1 MNLLAVLSS
10 LIYTLQFMSLFNFY
24 PSGNEWAAVH
34 TIIRNQPNLIKLPRS
49 TAITTESTS
58 DTILSSSSP
67 NLQKKSNSPRPIPKM
82 SESKE
87 ALLSKIDNENSTPD
101 PPPAYTET
109 TPAPRLPR
117 PPPLSLAVLNDLRQK
132 RVILASASPRRRQL
146 ISLLGLPNIEII
158 PSNAAEDLP
167 KTLAPF
173 EYVLATA
180 TKKAQ
185 AVYTQEITNETKGE
199 PALILAADT
208 VVVDTSTGTIL
219 EKPRS
224 EAHHLHMLKALRE
237 SRDHK
242 VYTAMVAMAPLASA
256 RDPGYA
262 IETAIEETAVRFDG
276 EVTDELI
283 LAYVRTREGADKA
296 GGYGLQGLGS
306 ILVEKIEGSYDN
318 VIGLPLK
325 ATLKLIENVMEK
337 ADDEDRLVNED
348 EGAESDEEV

>member
-1 MNLLAVLSS
+1 MADSKDSLLKNMDAEK
-10 LIYTLQFMSLFNFY
+10 Q
-24 PSGNEWAAVH
+24 
-34 TIIRNQPNLIKLPRS
+34 
-49 TAITTESTS
+49 TT
-58 DTILSSSSP
+58 
-67 NLQKKSNSPRPIPKM
+67 
-82 SESKE
+82 
-87 ALLSKIDNENSTPD
+87 D
-101 PPPAYTET
+101 PPPAYEA
-109 TPAPRLPR
+109 TPTARTPLPR
-117 PPPLSLAVLNDLRQK
+117 PPPLTLAALNNLRQK
-132 RVILASASPRRRQL
+132 RVILASASPRRRNL
-146 ISLLGLPNIEII
+146 MSLLSLPIEVI

-185 AVYTQEITNETKGE
+185 AVYEQEIVNEEKGE

-208 VVVDTSTGTIL
+208 IVVDTSTGMIL

-224 EAHHLHMLKALRE
+224 EAQHISMLKGLRDA
-237 SRDHK
+237 RDHK

-256 RDPGYA
+256 RQPGYA
-262 IETAIEETAVRFDG
+262 METAIEETTVRFDG

-325 ATLKLIENVMEK
+325 ATLKLIERVVEK
-337 ADDEDRLVNED
+337 ADDEDRLPNED
-348 EGAESDEEV
+348 EGLAEDDEDVVDED